1 MHLSRI
7 YQQYKS
13 HYKTLLFLGTPI
25 IIGQI
30 GMIILGFADTLM
42 IGHYGTNELG
52 AAAFVNSLFGL
63 VIIFS
68 TGFAYGLTPVV
79 GGYYGKGEHDKAG
92 LALRASLVANTLV
105 AVMLTLAMIIL
116 YLYLDKLGQPDELI
130 PLMRPYFITL
140 LISLIFVLLFNGF
153 KQFTDAITLTKISMW
168 ILLCGNLLNIIGNYV
183 LIYGKFGFP
192 ELGLLGAGISTLASR
207 IFMTIVFLLVFL
219 FRKSFD
225 YYKKGCY
232 TETRSV

>member
-30 GMIILGFADTLM
+30 GMIILGFADTFM

-79 GGYYGKGEHDKAG
+79 GG
-92 LALRASLVANTLV
+92 
-105 AVMLTLAMIIL
+105 
-116 YLYLDKLGQPDELI
+116 
-130 PLMRPYFITL
+130 
-140 LISLIFVLLFNGF
+140 
-153 KQFTDAITLTKISMW
+153 
-168 ILLCGNLLNIIGNYV
+168 
-183 LIYGKFGFP
+183 
-192 ELGLLGAGISTLASR
+192 
-207 IFMTIVFLLVFL
+207 
-219 FRKSFD
+219 
-225 YYKKGCY
+225 
-232 TETRSV
+232 